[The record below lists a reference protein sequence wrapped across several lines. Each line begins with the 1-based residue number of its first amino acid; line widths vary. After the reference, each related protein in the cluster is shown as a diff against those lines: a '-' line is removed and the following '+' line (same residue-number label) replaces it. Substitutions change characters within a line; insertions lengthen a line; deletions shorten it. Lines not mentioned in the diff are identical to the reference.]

1 MPLPHTT
8 QQISRRTPRCDA
20 PRVFERGVAVLSF
33 DTEQIWGH
41 LDLLSASQFE
51 KQYPGVFRAHENL
64 LTGLASAGIS
74 ATWFVVGGMTL
85 GWCEGARDSRMA
97 GLPAQWTA
105 PVPAGGEATLPL
117 WYRPSFVERL
127 RKATPHQEI
136 GLHGGLTHLIWTAP
150 HVTADVVS
158 CELAEGIRAL
168 RQAHIRPRSFSFPRD
183 QEAHHQLLSAHGIRC
198 FRGRTPVL
206 AYRLGRTL
214 PGAALRILDELRQ
227 ATPPPVWPYESLPG
241 LWNIPSSLFLYP
253 IGRTRT
259 RVAPLRTRV
268 ERFRLGLEAAI
279 RYRGIFHFCLHP
291 DNLTESPDGFAMFE
305 DILDQ
310 LVRTRDRGD
319 IEILTM
325 AEIAERMEKRRT
337 EPLQRVLSGPVTL

>member
-1 MPLPHTT
+1 M
-8 QQISRRTPRCDA
+8 
-20 PRVFERGVAVLSF
+20 SF

-41 LDLLSASQFE
+41 LDILSESQFE
-51 KQYPGVFRAHENL
+51 KQYPSVFRAHENL
-64 LTGLASAGIS
+64 LTCLSSAGIS

-97 GLPAQWTA
+97 GLPARWTA
-105 PVPAGGEATLPL
+105 AVPAGGEATLPL

-127 RKATPHQEI
+127 RDVSPYQEI

-150 HVTADVVS
+150 HATPDVLS
-158 CELAEGIRAL
+158 CELGEGIRAL
-168 RQAHIRPRSFSFPRD
+168 HQAHIRPRSFSFPRD
-183 QEAHHQLLSAHGIRC
+183 QEAHHQLLPEHGIHC

-206 AYRLGRTL
+206 SYRLGRTL
-214 PGAALRILDELRQ
+214 PGAVLRILDELRQ

-268 ERFRLGLEAAI
+268 ARFRLGLETAV

-291 DNLTESPDGFAMFE
+291 DNLAESPDGFGMFE

-310 LVRTRDRGD
+310 LVRTRNRGD
-319 IEILTM
+319 VEILTM
-325 AEIAERMEKRRT
+325 TEIAERMESLRT
-337 EPLQRVLSGPVTL
+337 APLQRVLSSPVAL